1 MPNPNARSPV
11 VIDTYTVSTAV
22 ASVVLTGMT
31 SEYSTYQV
39 YAGHVS
45 GVAPHLGYRFQEG
58 GTSNTSALYNFNGVN
73 LTSSTATVYDAYY
86 PNENA
91 ARIHSSGTHDPVCT
105 LTIYNS
111 QDVSEYTYAKVDAV
125 GRDGSGYAYSTNG
138 CTTFKNNSVVDG
150 IEILDRNGNNLTSGE
165 YLLIGFK

>member
-11 VIDTYTVSTAV
+11 VIDTFTVSASI
-22 ASVVLTGMT
+22 ASVELTGMT

-45 GVAPHLGYRFQEG
+45 GVTPHVVYRFQEG
-58 GTSNTSALYNFNGVN
+58 GTSNTNNIYNFNGVN
-73 LTSSTATVYDAYY
+73 LVSSTATVYDAYY
-86 PNENA
+86 SNESSG
-91 ARIHSSGTHDPVCT
+91 RIHSANVHDPVCT

-111 QDVSEYTYAKVDAV
+111 QDVSEYTYAKVDAI
-125 GRDGSGYAYSTNG
+125 GRDGSGYAYHTNG

-150 IEILDRNGNNLTSGE
+150 IEIFDRSGNNLTAGE
-165 YLLIGFK
+165 FILIGFK

>member
-1 MPNPNARSPV
+1 MTNPNAKSPV
-11 VIDTYTVSTAV
+11 VIDTYTVSTPV

-45 GVAPHLGYRFQEG
+45 GITPHVVYRFQEG
-58 GTSNTSALYNFNGVN
+58 GTSNASALYNFNGVN
-73 LTSSTATVYDAYY
+73 LVSSTATVYDAYY
-86 PNENA
+86 PNTDKGYVHA
-91 ARIHSSGTHDPVCT
+91 THVHDPVCT

-111 QDVSEYTYAKVDAV
+111 QDASEYTYAKVDAI
-125 GRDGSGYAYSTNG
+125 GRDGSGYAYKTDA

-150 IEILDRNGNNLTSGE
+150 IEIFDEGGNNLTSGE